1 MNSKTTQRNAGEYG
15 RMRNEESPPYSPSPE
30 PLSPVQHQPQSDFSL
45 QSMGARQPVTQ
56 VVINQPTSN
65 EREQLRPWSSNK
77 CDCCEDCHSCLCV
90 LFFGSCF
97 TSCLATRMGEN
108 SCTPCCVPGGVIAM
122 RSVLRSKN
130 NIQGSICND
139 CCDLIFCGPC
149 SLCQMSREM
158 DRLGLPNK
166 GCC

>member
-77 CDCCEDCHSCLCV
+77 CDCCEDCHSCK
-90 LFFGSCF
+90 
-97 TSCLATRMGEN
+97 RMN
-108 SCTPCCVPGGVIAM
+108 FKFKVSALVYYI
-122 RSVLRSKN
+122 SVLVFYIN
-130 NIQGSICND
+130 YW
-139 CCDLIFCGPC
+139 LHLFCELHEAAS
-149 SLCQMSREM
+149 SLSSGHYKEYIN
-158 DRLGLPNK
+158 PFK
-166 GCC
+166 A